1 MKAVFIP
8 FNQAYRERL
17 IVMLDK
23 MNIRGY
29 TLWEQVQ
36 GRGSSRTGEPHYGS
50 HAWPTLNSSILT
62 VIPDEKV
69 DDLLEKIHVM
79 DEETEKQGI
88 HAFVW
93 DVEKMV

>member
-8 FNQAYRERL
+8 YNQAYRERL
-17 IVMLDK
+17 IVIFDK
-23 MNIRGY
+23 MNIRGF
-29 TLWEQVQ
+29 TLWEGVQ
-36 GRGSSRTGEPHYGS
+36 GRGSKTGEPHYGS

-69 DDLLEKIHVM
+69 ADLLEKIHAL

-93 DVEKMV
+93 DVEKMI

>member
-17 IVMLDK
+17 IVILDK
-23 MNIRGY
+23 MNIRGF
-29 TLWEQVQ
+29 TMWEHVQ
-36 GRGSSRTGEPHYGS
+36 GRGTKTGEPHYGS
-50 HAWPTLNSSILT
+50 HAWPTMNSSILT
-62 VIPDEKV
+62 VISEDKV
-69 DDLLEKIHVM
+69 DDLLEKIHEM
-79 DEETEKQGI
+79 DLETEKQGI